1 MPNWRRTTRILWPL
15 AAAIAG
21 AVWGYR
27 LLTKTRA
34 ASAPVQEPPQP
45 YISFRELLAFF
56 RSEDI
61 ARILREVGLPA
72 TGNKRE
78 RIDRL
83 IDMVALPKREEGW
96 SFSRTI
102 GLFSEGDLRRVCD
115 ELGIDDADKSR
126 MVRLLAARVDA
137 VQ

>member
-34 ASAPVQEPPQP
+34 ESAPVQEPPQP
-45 YISFRELLAFF
+45 YISFRELLALF

-61 ARILREVGLPA
+61 ARTLREVGLPA

-96 SFSRTI
+96 PFSRTI
-102 GLFSEGDLRRVCD
+102 GLFAEGDLRRVCD